1 MPQMPSAPVMR
12 SVLMADLEYTVAD
25 GIGRILLNR
34 PERKNAF
41 TLEMIDAWVDAL
53 VSART
58 DPQVRVILLTGAGGA
73 FCSGMDLGK
82 MQADRSALDSKAVL
96 MDRVHRVA
104 LALQDLDKPV
114 IAAVD
119 GVAVGAGMDMALMCD
134 LRVCSESARFS
145 EGYVKVGL
153 VPGDGGCYFLP
164 RLVGTAR
171 ALELLWTGEM
181 IGAAEADRIGLVNHV
196 YSDEVFEKEVTALV
210 RRIADGPPV
219 AIRMIKRAT
228 YQSSGTDLRTALDL
242 ISSHMAVVRST
253 EDSREAM
260 AAFKEKRRAE
270 FHGR

>member
-1 MPQMPSAPVMR
+1 
-12 SVLMADLEYTVAD
+12 MADLEYTVAD

-41 TLEMIDAWVDAL
+41 TLDMIDSWVEAL

-58 DPQVRVILLTGAGGA
+58 DPGVRVVLVTGAGGA
-73 FCSGMDLGK
+73 FCSGMDLGG
-82 MQADRSALDSKAVL
+82 MRSDRSALDTKTVL

-114 IAAVD
+114 VAAVD

-134 LRVCSESARFS
+134 LRVCSTSARFS

-164 RLVGTAR
+164 RIVGTAR
-171 ALELLWTGEM
+171 ALELLWTGDM
-181 IGAAEADRIGLVNHV
+181 IDADEAHRIGLVNHV
-196 YSDEVFEKEVTALV
+196 YPQDSFEQQAGALV
-210 RRIADGPPV
+210 CQLADGPPV
-219 AIRMIKRAT
+219 AISMIKRAT
-228 YQSSGTDLRTALDL
+228 YQSVNSDLRTALDL
-242 ISSHMAVVRST
+242 ISSHMSVVRST
-253 EDSREAM
+253 ADSHEAM
-260 AAFKEKRRAE
+260 AAFRERRTPT